1 MNIISAL
8 IRRTQRRRAYTS
20 LLQLDDRLLRD
31 VGINRTDLHQMMHG
45 ARTPHVRATIRH
57 D

>member
-31 VGINRTDLHQMMHG
+31 VGINRSDLHQMMYG
-45 ARTPHVRATIRH
+45 ARTPHARATTRH
-57 D
+57 E